1 MERLEKELRKDGI
14 RVQVNVEQDILTLP
28 EGVLFD
34 SGESDLTQKSKEVI
48 ESLSRA
54 FSVVLKCS
62 VFQK

>member
-34 SGESDLTQKSKEVI
+34 SGESRLDKKSKEVI
-48 ESLSRA
+48 ESLSTL
-54 FSVVLKCS
+54 VLY
-62 VFQK
+62 